1 MAVQGAIKLKS
12 FDLPNAFIQIWALD
26 GHAWQWQGMGR
37 IYANRAQAE
46 IDFDQHLEE
55 FVVITTFRQGVDSSP
70 LDKLYQEIL
79 AQPRFADCQLVEDV
93 SQLLKPNSRA
103 FREIVLGEPT
113 GYAYSDPEESL
124 LVPEIPNFPEPQQ
137 LPQSMTAPPLEPG
150 LKPEEDPNFQHPPE
164 EF

>member
-55 FVVITTFRQGVDSSP
+55 FVVIATFRQGVDSSP

-150 LKPEEDPNFQHPPE
+150 LKPEEDPNFRHPPE

>member
-12 FDLPNAFIQIWALD
+12 FDLPSAFIQIWALD

-37 IYANRAQAE
+37 IYADRSQAE
-46 IDFDQHLEE
+46 LDFENSLEE

-79 AQPRFADCQLVEDV
+79 AQPRFKDCQLVEDV
-93 SQLLKPNSRA
+93 AQLLKPGSKS
-103 FREIVLGEPT
+103 FREIVLGEPS

-124 LVPEIPNFPEPQQ
+124 LVPEIPNFTEPQQ
-137 LPQSMTAPPLEPG
+137 LPQDQVFQAPTQG
-150 LKPEEDPNFQHPPE
+150 LKPEEDPNFRHPPE

>member
-12 FDLPNAFIQIWALD
+12 FDLPNAFTQIWAVD

-37 IYANRAQAE
+37 IYADRAQAE
-46 IDFDQHLEE
+46 LDFDNYLEE
-55 FVVITTFRQGVDSSP
+55 FVVIAAFRQGVDLTP
-70 LDKLYQEIL
+70 LDKLYKEIL
-79 AQPRFADCQLVEDV
+79 AQPRFTNCVEVEDV
-93 SQLLKPNSRA
+93 AQLLKPNTRA
-103 FREIVLGEPT
+103 FREIVLGEPS

-124 LVPEIPNFPEPQQ
+124 IVPEIPNFPEPQQ

>member
-37 IYANRAQAE
+37 IYANRSQAE

-55 FVVITTFRQGVDSSP
+55 FVVIATFRQGVDSSP

-150 LKPEEDPNFQHPPE
+150 LKPEEDPNFRHPPE

>member
-137 LPQSMTAPPLEPG
+137 LPQSMMAPPLEPG

>member
-1 MAVQGAIKLKS
+1 MALQGAIKLKS

-37 IYANRAQAE
+37 IYANRSQAE
-46 IDFDQHLEE
+46 LDFDNHLEE
-55 FVVITTFRQGVDSSP
+55 FVVLTTLRSGNTATP

-79 AQPRFADCQLVEDV
+79 AQPRFANCQLVADV
-93 SQLLKPNSRA
+93 TQLLKPSSQA
-103 FREIVLGEPT
+103 FREIVLGEPS

-124 LVPEIPNFPEPQQ
+124 IVPEIPDFAAPSQ
-137 LPQSMTAPPLEPG
+137 LPQDFQAAAPPPG